1 MSTKILEQNAE
12 EVKIEIKVSAK
23 DFEEFLQ
30 SAYEKTKGQYSIQ
43 GFRKGKVPRA
53 IIEKNYGETVFYEEA
68 INNALS
74 KNYGEFLQKNESIT
88 PFTWPEINVK
98 SVSEKGLE
106 AELTIPLT
114 PSVELCG
121 YKGLRVGFSVNN
133 VEEAEIENAL
143 KREQEKMAREQKTE
157 RASKLGDVVNIDFEG
172 FVDSVAFD
180 GGKAEKFDLT
190 LGSGQFIP
198 GFEDQLVGVKAG
210 DEKDVEVVF
219 PENYGATNLAGKK
232 AVFKCKVHEVKEKIL
247 PKLDDEFAKD
257 VSEFSTFEEYKES
270 IKKELEIQKEKQATI
285 EFENKLVERII
296 EKSKFSIAKA
306 VIDEEVNYM
315 MQDLEQNLAM
325 QGLTLQNYLEYIG
338 QDEKA
343 FRETRRKDAER
354 MVKTRLVFTDII
366 KKENITVSEEDC
378 IASLKRQNSSLTD
391 ENAKKYFEKLGEQRK
406 TALKNDAMIDKVLS
420 LLKNNNA

>member
-1 MSTKILEQNAE
+1 MSTKILEQTAE
-12 EVKIEIKVSAK
+12 EVKIEIKLSAK
-23 DFEEFLQ
+23 EFEECLQ

-53 IIEKNYGETVFYEEA
+53 IIEKNYGTTVFYEEA
-68 INNALS
+68 INNGLS
-74 KNYGEFLQKNESIT
+74 KNYGEFLQKNEKIV

-106 AELTIPLT
+106 AELTIALT

-121 YKGLRVGFSVNN
+121 YKGLKVGFSVNN
-133 VEEAEIENAL
+133 VEDAEVETAL
-143 KREQEKMAREQKTE
+143 KREQEKMAREQEKNG
-157 RASKLGDVVNIDFEG
+157 ASVLGDVVNIDFEG
-172 FVDSVAFD
+172 FVDGVAFE
-180 GGKAEKFDLT
+180 GGKGEKYDLT

-198 GFEDQLVGVKAG
+198 GFEDQLVGTKAG
-210 DEKDVEVVF
+210 DEKDVNVVF
-219 PENYGATNLAGKK
+219 PENYGAANLAGKK
-232 AVFKCKVHEVKEKIL
+232 AVFKCKVHAVKEKIL
-247 PKLDDEFAKD
+247 PKLDDEFAKE
-257 VSEFSTFEEYKES
+257 VSEFENFEDYKAN
-270 IKKELEIQKEKQATI
+270 IKKELEAQKEKQATI

-296 EKSKFSIAKA
+296 EKSTFAIAKA

-325 QGLTLQNYLEYIG
+325 QGLTLQNYLEYVK
-338 QDEKA
+338 QDEKT

-354 MVKTRLVFTDII
+354 MVKTRLVFTEII
-366 KKENITVSEEDC
+366 KNENLTVSDEDC

-391 ENAKKYFEKLGEQRK
+391 ENAKKYYDKLGEQRK
-406 TALKNDAMIDKVLS
+406 VALKNDAMVDKVLS

>member
-1 MSTKILEQNAE
+1 MFHHPVCLI
-12 EVKIEIKVSAK
+12 
-23 DFEEFLQ
+23 
-30 SAYEKTKGQYSIQ
+30 G
-43 GFRKGKVPRA
+43 
-53 IIEKNYGETVFYEEA
+53 
-68 INNALS
+68 
-74 KNYGEFLQKNESIT
+74 
-88 PFTWPEINVK
+88 
-98 SVSEKGLE
+98 
-106 AELTIPLT
+106 
-114 PSVELCG
+114 
-121 YKGLRVGFSVNN
+121 
-133 VEEAEIENAL
+133 
-143 KREQEKMAREQKTE
+143 
-157 RASKLGDVVNIDFEG
+157 
-172 FVDSVAFD
+172 
-180 GGKAEKFDLT
+180 
-190 LGSGQFIP
+190 
-198 GFEDQLVGVKAG
+198 
-210 DEKDVEVVF
+210 
-219 PENYGATNLAGKK
+219 
-232 AVFKCKVHEVKEKIL
+232 
-247 PKLDDEFAKD
+247 
-257 VSEFSTFEEYKES
+257 
-270 IKKELEIQKEKQATI
+270 QKEKQATI